1 MRKFRFGANYE
12 TYINRPNRKTIDEV
26 ELPKKYNGKV
36 LEDFD
41 DIEGEIVNE
50 YKGKTDDKS

>member
-1 MRKFRFGANYE
+1 MKFRFGRTYE
-12 TYINRPNRKTIDEV
+12 TYINRPVSQTIDEI

-41 DIEGEIVNE
+41 DIEADIINE
-50 YKGKTDDKS
+50 YKGKTDAVS